1 MTYSHSVG
9 WADDPTC
16 PDCHATDHTVV
27 HIFSRPTYPT
37 EDMWT
42 APTHPGSPIPTGSSS
57 ILRPTHLTRWLWL
70 PPPLTF
76 IPAEALSPRGE
87 RVHFIFH
94 PLSLF
99 FHFIYGPG
107 VNPLPAPPLY
117 NNNLWSNPPAPPSYG
132 YCHIIYTSG

>member
-27 HIFSRPTYPT
+27 HIFSCPTYPT

-76 IPAEALSPRGE
+76 IPAEAHSPRGE

-99 FHFIYGPG
+99 FISSMVRGSTPS
-107 VNPLPAPPLY
+107 PLHRYTTTTSGQTPPPL
-117 NNNLWSNPPAPPSYG
+117 LHMATA
-132 YCHIIYTSG
+132 I